1 MLSFMTPSCEAHSGA
16 RGSSANYVNV
26 ALVMLRHAK
35 GGKGSVS
42 AVPNLANE
50 SHASNHKQRRK
61 KKMTRTCH
69 KSVTIFKGHDVGM
82 LVVIFDGFCCGGGP
96 GHDTPCAVNITSLV
110 TARVRQGNIRLPGLL
125 IPRPNGQNGQL
136 EKSDPFI
143 GQIYTNLTISANLGS
158 VWKAS
163 SIQIKSQIARD
174 VAGGQGLQNCA
185 ETEVQLTEW

>member
-1 MLSFMTPSCEAHSGA
+1 MVF
-16 RGSSANYVNV
+16 VV
-26 ALVMLRHAK
+26 A
-35 GGKGSVS
+35 
-42 AVPNLANE
+42 
-50 SHASNHKQRRK
+50 
-61 KKMTRTCH
+61 
-69 KSVTIFKGHDVGM
+69 
-82 LVVIFDGFCCGGGP
+82 VVL
-96 GHDTPCAVNITSLV
+96 DTPCAVNITSLV

-136 EKSDPFI
+136 EKSDP
-143 GQIYTNLTISANLGS
+143 ANLGS

>member
-1 MLSFMTPSCEAHSGA
+1 
-16 RGSSANYVNV
+16 
-26 ALVMLRHAK
+26 
-35 GGKGSVS
+35 
-42 AVPNLANE
+42 
-50 SHASNHKQRRK
+50 
-61 KKMTRTCH
+61 
-69 KSVTIFKGHDVGM
+69 M
-82 LVVIFDGFCCGGGP
+82 LVVVFDGFCCGGGP